1 MWRHRWPRIA
11 NKRDKG
17 CLCVCDSKIS
27 VKPTAEHA
35 LPIHKAVASHARRL
49 GILPPTVFIGLA
61 YATFTQ
67 RCHTTLRSWALPRHT
82 RPSLPS
88 RPSHPVRVFS
98 LAALR
103 VYA

>member
-49 GILPPTVFIGLA
+49 GILPPTVFIGLGDHA
-61 YATFTQ
+61 STNAN
-67 RCHTTLRSWALPRHT
+67 CVCEE
-82 RPSLPS
+82 
-88 RPSHPVRVFS
+88 VRTYSGKVVVVVLARVS
-98 LAALR
+98 SADGLAAN
-103 VYA
+103 